1 MQQSK
6 YRGCIN
12 TAAVVSIPLRRF
24 LCIRFESI
32 LQERKPNSL
41 WLFSVRCRHIASD
54 HRAVA
59 TWPSGGGHLAIGRCS
74 RGHLA
79 VAAGNFVKKTEITEE
94 RTKKAGVHLSHCQA
108 SAAPCLCEKEV
119 GIFRKK
125 CTASCSR
132 AYDPAIKSGKYSGH
146 FHKKFSGQTPRKNQA
161 NTQVTFIK
169 RLADRIIC

>member
-54 HRAVA
+54 HLAVA

-74 RGHLA
+74 RGHRA

-108 SAAPCLCEKEV
+108 SAAPCWCEKEV
-119 GIFRKK
+119 GILRKK

-146 FHKKFSGQTPRKNQA
+146 FHKKFSGQDNIPGVFRVFA
-161 NTQVTFIK
+161 NSNNGKCAV
-169 RLADRIIC
+169 RL

>member
-79 VAAGNFVKKTEITEE
+79 VAAGNFVKKNGNHRGKNEKSRRSSIPLPGICRPMLVRKGSRYSQKISVPRVAQGRMTAREKI
-94 RTKKAGVHLSHCQA
+94 RQILRSLS
-108 SAAPCLCEKEV
+108 
-119 GIFRKK
+119 
-125 CTASCSR
+125 
-132 AYDPAIKSGKYSGH
+132 
-146 FHKKFSGQTPRKNQA
+146 
-161 NTQVTFIK
+161 
-169 RLADRIIC
+169 

>member
-41 WLFSVRCRHIASD
+41 WLFSVRCRHISSD

-59 TWPSGGGHLAIGRCS
+59 TWTSGGGHLAIGRCS
-74 RGHLA
+74 RGHRA
-79 VAAGNFVKKTEITEE
+79 VAAGNFVKKNGNHRGKNEKSRRSSIPLPGIC
-94 RTKKAGVHLSHCQA
+94 RPMLVRKGSRYFQKKVYRKLLKCVWLRETIRQILRSLS
-108 SAAPCLCEKEV
+108 
-119 GIFRKK
+119 
-125 CTASCSR
+125 
-132 AYDPAIKSGKYSGH
+132 
-146 FHKKFSGQTPRKNQA
+146 
-161 NTQVTFIK
+161 
-169 RLADRIIC
+169 

>member
-32 LQERKPNSL
+32 PQKGKPISL
-41 WLFSVRCRHIASD
+41 WLFPVCFRHIASD

-74 RGHLA
+74 RGHRA
-79 VAAGNFVKKTEITEE
+79 VAAGNFVKKNGNH
-94 RTKKAGVHLSHCQA
+94 RGKN
-108 SAAPCLCEKEV
+108 EKSRRSSIPLP
-119 GIFRKK
+119 GICRPMLVRKG
-125 CTASCSR
+125 SR
-132 AYDPAIKSGKYSGH
+132 YSQKRSVPQVAQGRM
-146 FHKKFSGQTPRKNQA
+146 TPRKNQA

-169 RLADRIIC
+169 SLAGRTIF